1 MINKRE
7 CWIYKPFL
15 LKPAVKDYLWGGQ
28 RLKEDF
34 GKETDLELLAE
45 TWECSTHPDG
55 PSRVASGIYRGKL
68 LSEVLKEHPQYL
80 GKNCEGLDELPILV
94 KLIDANKDLSVQVHP
109 DDEFAKYHENGMMG
123 KTEMWYVVDAEK
135 DAKLIYGFH
144 HDIKQETLK
153 NALTKGTVEKYLQ
166 KVKVKKDD
174 VFFIKAGTV
183 HALGAGILVAEVQ
196 ENSNLTYRMYDYGRK
211 DKNGKE
217 RKLHITKALEVAELK
232 SSIEP
237 RQPLRVLKY
246 KRGMASELICRCKYF
261 QVERHLLN
269 TEECREMVAIQ
280 TEESSFKVILCLK
293 GCGTLLFGKECINF
307 FKGDCIFIPAK
318 SIPIKMH
325 GYAQML
331 MINC

>member
-1 MINKRE
+1 M
-7 CWIYKPFL
+7 
-15 LKPAVKDYLWGGQ
+15 
-28 RLKEDF
+28 
-34 GKETDLELLAE
+34 
-45 TWECSTHPDG
+45 
-55 PSRVASGIYRGKL
+55 
-68 LSEVLKEHPQYL
+68 
-80 GKNCEGLDELPILV
+80 
-94 KLIDANKDLSVQVHP
+94 
-109 DDEFAKYHENGMMG
+109 
-123 KTEMWYVVDAEK
+123 
-135 DAKLIYGFH
+135 
-144 HDIKQETLK
+144 
-153 NALTKGTVEKYLQ
+153 
-166 KVKVKKDD
+166 KVKKDD

-183 HALGAGILVAEVQ
+183 HALGAGLLVAEVQ